1 MAPEVIFHASAGAV
15 TLIAGATALI
25 ARKGERLH
33 RMAGTVF
40 FVAIVLAAASA
51 VYLGFAAGEV
61 LNAMAGLLTLY
72 FIITAWATVQRPER
86 QSGWFEIG
94 AFVFAA
100 AGAAMTFYFAY
111 DSVQKG
117 TALLGG
123 IPFYGFSGVAAACA
137 LADLSVILR
146 RGLGGRQR
154 IARHLWRMCLGFF
167 VAVGSFFPG
176 QLPFFPEWV
185 QDIEPF
191 ILLFVPAFSVFGVM
205 LVWLGIVLFT
215 RRFSSNENGARLRE
229 PRSA

>member
-1 MAPEVIFHASAGAV
+1 MAPEVIFHASAGAL

-33 RMAGTVF
+33 RIAGTAF
-40 FVAIVLAAASA
+40 FVAILVTAASA
-51 VYLGFAAGEV
+51 VYLGVAAGET
-61 LNAMAGLLTLY
+61 LNALAGILTLY
-72 FIITAWATVQRPER
+72 FVITAWATVKRRER
-86 QSGWFEIG
+86 QSGLFEMG
-94 AFVFAA
+94 AFVVA
-100 AGAAMTFYFAY
+100 AGASAVTFYFAY

-146 RGLGGRQR
+146 RGIGGRQR

-176 QLPFFPEWV
+176 QLKFFPEWI
-185 QDIEPF
+185 QNIQPF

-205 LVWLGIVLFT
+205 LVWLVIVLAT
-215 RRFSSNENGARLRE
+215 RRFASNENGARLRE

>member
-1 MAPEVIFHASAGAV
+1 M
-15 TLIAGATALI
+15 
-25 ARKGERLH
+25 
-33 RMAGTVF
+33 
-40 FVAIVLAAASA
+40 
-51 VYLGFAAGEV
+51 YLGFAAGEA
-61 LNAMAGLLTLY
+61 LNALAGILTLY
-72 FIITAWATVQRPER
+72 FVITAWATVKRREG
-86 QSGWFEIG
+86 QSGLFEIG
-94 AFVFAA
+94 AFVVAA
-100 AGAAMTFYFAY
+100 AGSAVTFYFAY

-146 RGLGGRQR
+146 RGIAGRQR

-185 QDIEPF
+185 QNIEPF
-191 ILLFVPAFSVFGVM
+191 ILLFVPVFSVIGVM
-205 LVWLGIVLFT
+205 LVWLVIVLGT
-215 RRFSSNENGARLRE
+215 KRFASNENGARLRE

>member
-1 MAPEVIFHASAGAV
+1 MAPGVIFHASAGAL
-15 TLIAGATALI
+15 TLIAGATALL

-33 RMAGTVF
+33 RTAGTVF
-40 FVAIVLAAASA
+40 FASILLAAGTA
-51 VYLGFAAGEV
+51 VYLGFAAGEA
-61 LNAMAGLLTLY
+61 LNALAGILTLY
-72 FIITAWATVQRPER
+72 FVITAWATVKRPKR
-86 QSGWFEIG
+86 QSGLFEIG
-94 AFVFAA
+94 AFLVATT
-100 AGAAMTFYFAY
+100 GAAVTFYFAY

-137 LADLSVILR
+137 LADLSVTLR
-146 RGLGGRQR
+146 RGLAGRQR

-185 QDIEPF
+185 QNIKPF
-191 ILLFVPAFSVFGVM
+191 ILLFVPVFSVLGVM
-205 LVWLGIVLFT
+205 LVWLVIVLGT
-215 RRFSSNENGARLRE
+215 KRFASNENGARLRE

>member
-1 MAPEVIFHASAGAV
+1 MAPEVIFHASAGAL
-15 TLIAGATALI
+15 TLIAGATALL

-33 RMAGTVF
+33 RIAGTVF
-40 FVAIVLAAASA
+40 FGAILLAAASA
-51 VYLGFAAGEV
+51 VYLGFAAGEA
-61 LNAMAGLLTLY
+61 LNALAGILTLY
-72 FIITAWATVQRPER
+72 FIITAWATVKRPEGH
-86 QSGWFEIG
+86 SGLFEIG
-94 AFVFAA
+94 AFLIAA
-100 AGAAMTFYFAY
+100 AGAAVTFYFAY
-111 DSVQKG
+111 ESVQNG

-146 RGLGGRQR
+146 RGIRGRQR

-176 QLPFFPEWV
+176 QLQFFPEWV
-185 QDIEPF
+185 QNIKPF

-205 LVWLGIVLFT
+205 LVWLVIVLFT
-215 RRFSSNENGARLRE
+215 RRFASNENGARLRE

>member
-1 MAPEVIFHASAGAV
+1 MAPDVIFHASAGAV
-15 TLIAGATALI
+15 TLIAGTTALI

-33 RMAGTVF
+33 RIAGTVF
-40 FVAIVLAAASA
+40 FGAIVLAAGSA
-51 VYLGFAAGEV
+51 VYLGFAAGEA
-61 LNAMAGLLTLY
+61 LNALAGILTLY
-72 FIITAWATVQRPER
+72 FIITAWATVRRPER
-86 QSGWFEIG
+86 QSGLFEIG
-94 AFVFAA
+94 AFLVAA
-100 AGAAMTFYFAY
+100 AGSAVTFYFAY

-137 LADLSVILR
+137 LADMSVVLR
-146 RGLGGRQR
+146 RGLPPRQR

-185 QDIEPF
+185 QNIKPF

-215 RRFSSNENGARLRE
+215 RWSERRAV
-229 PRSA
+229 A

>member
-1 MAPEVIFHASAGAV
+1 MAPDVIFHASAGAL
-15 TLIAGATALI
+15 TLLAGATALI
-25 ARKGERLH
+25 ARKGERVH
-33 RMAGTVF
+33 RVAGTVF
-40 FVAIVLAAASA
+40 LVAILLTAGSA
-51 VYLGFAAGEV
+51 VYLGFAANEA
-61 LNAMAGLLTLY
+61 LNALAGILTLY
-72 FIITAWATVQRPER
+72 FVITAWATAKRPER

-94 AFVFAA
+94 AFLVAV
-100 AGAAMTFYFAY
+100 AGAAVTFYFAY

-146 RGLGGRQR
+146 RGIGGRQR

-185 QDIEPF
+185 QNFQPF

-205 LVWLGIVLFT
+205 LVWLVIVLFT
-215 RRFSSNENGARLRE
+215 RRFASNENGARLRE